1 MSEKEQSVNTFA
13 HEVKLENNEVGVMAL
28 GGLGEIGKNTY
39 AIQYQDEIVVIDAGI
54 MFPED
59 DLLGVDYVIPDYTY
73 LVQNIEKVKALVIT
87 HGHEDHI
94 GAISYFLRAVNV
106 PVYAPPFALAL
117 IKGKLEEHNLLK
129 KTELHEI
136 KPDSFLDFGKL
147 SVEFFQTT
155 HSIPDTVGVA
165 VHTPKGT
172 IVETGDF
179 KFDLTPVTNQ
189 YPDMLKMAKI
199 GREGVLL
206 LMSDSTNAERPEFTK
221 SEAWVQ
227 KSIERIFD
235 RITKGRIIF
244 ATFASNL
251 SRVKM
256 AMDSAVRHGRKIA
269 VFGRTME
276 TAVNNGRDLGYLNIS
291 DEFLLEPSDL
301 KNTPPDET
309 LILSSGS
316 QGEPMAALAR
326 IANGTHKQIKL
337 QPNDTVVFSSN
348 PIPGNTASVN
358 KVINELEEGGA
369 NVIYGPLNNIHTSG
383 HGGQE
388 EQKIML
394 ELMKPKF
401 FMPIHGEYRML
412 KIHSGLAQSTGV
424 PSDHIFIMDNGDVLA
439 LDGEHAHPAGHFSS
453 EDIYVDGGGIGD
465 VGNAVLH
472 ERQKLSQ
479 DGLVIVTATINMQTK
494 EILSGPDL
502 LSRGFVYMRESVD
515 LINDGRRVAFGTI
528 RKAMM
533 SSNADEGSIRQAV
546 IDELSHY
553 LYKKTARKPIVIPV
567 LIQVKSN

>member
-1 MSEKEQSVNTFA
+1 MSENDQSVESFA
-13 HEVKLENNEVGVMAL
+13 HKVKLENNEVGVMAL

-73 LVQNIEKVKALVIT
+73 LVDNIEKVKALVIT

-106 PVYAPPFALAL
+106 PVYAPPFAMAL

-129 KTELHEI
+129 KTELHEFH
-136 KPDSFLDFGKL
+136 PDDHFDFGKMQ
-147 SVEFFQTT
+147 VEFFQTT

-165 VHTPKGT
+165 VHTPVGT

-179 KFDLTPVTNQ
+179 KFDLTPVTKQ
-189 YPDMLKMAKI
+189 FPDIQKMAKI
-199 GREGVLL
+199 GRDGVLL
-206 LMSDSTNAERPEFTK
+206 LMSDSTNAEKPQFTK

-227 KSIERIFD
+227 KSVERIFG
-235 RITKGRIIF
+235 RVTKGRIIF
-244 ATFASNL
+244 ATFASNV

-256 AMDSAVRHGRKIA
+256 AMEAAVEHGRKIA
-269 VFGRTME
+269 VFGRSME
-276 TAVNNGRDLGYLNIS
+276 TAVTNGRELGYLNIP
-291 DEFLLEPSDL
+291 DEYLLEPSDL
-301 KNTPPDET
+301 KNTPADET
-309 LILSSGS
+309 LILSTGS

-369 NVIYGPLNNIHTSG
+369 HVIYGALNNIHTSG

-388 EQKIML
+388 EQKLML

-424 PSDHIFIMDNGDVLA
+424 PEDHIFVMDNGDVLA
-439 LDGEHAHPAGHFSS
+439 LDGEHAHPAGHFSA
-453 EDIYVDGGGIGD
+453 EDTYVDGGGIGD
-465 VGNAVLH
+465 VGSAVLH

-502 LSRGFVYMRESVD
+502 LSRGFVYMRESGD

-528 RKAMM
+528 RKAMLAN
-533 SSNADEGSIRQAV
+533 NADEGSIRQAV

-553 LYKKTARKPIVIPV
+553 LYKKTARKPIIIPV
-567 LIQVKSN
+567 LIQVK